1 MYENYTS
8 QISQHK
14 HHEPKKKKNL
24 RLYPPLIIIIII
36 IIIKFSKKASN
47 LSKRMRLPPTKIED
61 LHSQKKK
68 KKKIED
74 LGAVV
79 QS

>member
-1 MYENYTS
+1 
-8 QISQHK
+8 
-14 HHEPKKKKNL
+14 
-24 RLYPPLIIIIII
+24 
-36 IIIKFSKKASN
+36 
-47 LSKRMRLPPTKIED
+47 MRLPPTKIED

-68 KKKIED
+68 KEKKKKIED

>member
-1 MYENYTS
+1 
-8 QISQHK
+8 
-14 HHEPKKKKNL
+14 
-24 RLYPPLIIIIII
+24 
-36 IIIKFSKKASN
+36 
-47 LSKRMRLPPTKIED
+47 MRLPPTKIED

-68 KKKIED
+68 KKKKKKKIED

>member
-1 MYENYTS
+1 MKIIHHRYLNTNTMS
-8 QISQHK
+8 Q
-14 HHEPKKKKNL
+14 KKKNL

-61 LHSQKKK
+61 L
-68 KKKIED
+68 
-74 LGAVV
+74 GAVV